1 MKKVGNSLAREYY
14 QWLVLVQVSFDL
26 EMSTVVKL
34 IWGTTTSPTWG
45 SVLPMNKAHKSVYK
59 CSDLCF
65 AMIGRANLQ
74 GNHCSN
80 SACGL
85 SHGSN
90 QFFFSTLWRMEFL
103 KRITYTP
110 PAPLSFKPYPT
121 PCQYPISTPP
131 PKHLPYYSRTT
142 TRFYCVLS

>member
-90 QFFFSTLWRMEFL
+90 QFFLF
-103 KRITYTP
+103 
-110 PAPLSFKPYPT
+110 PLFGGWS
-121 PCQYPISTPP
+121 S
-131 PKHLPYYSRTT
+131 
-142 TRFYCVLS
+142 